1 MKPYVSILGIVLSV
15 IGVIASGVSI
25 MALAADKDP
34 KDPNLEQRKAE
45 VVTMVE
51 ELKTKDKQ
59 LQKKVYTGTIE
70 QVITQRLNDVNS
82 TYELARNT
90 NEKAVKVC
98 EDMNVKATKQD
109 AVKKVLEHKKE
120 KLGVMQM
127 HNDLILWTHE
137 IMSDPNIQPG
147 PNDPNYAYEMELNQW
162 FLAAVMEA
170 CSPR

>member
-1 MKPYVSILGIVLSV
+1 MKLSILGIVLSL
-15 IGVIASGVSI
+15 IGVIASCISI
-25 MALAADKDP
+25 VAIAADKNP

-51 ELKTKDKQ
+51 NLKSKDKE

-109 AVKKVLEHKKE
+109 AVDKVLKSKKE

-147 PNDPNYAYEMELNQW
+147 PNDPNYTYEMELNQW
-162 FLAAVMEA
+162 FLAAIME
-170 CSPR
+170 CCQPR

>member
-1 MKPYVSILGIVLSV
+1 MKLSILGIAISL
-15 IGVIASGVSI
+15 IGVIASGASI
-25 MALAADKDP
+25 LLVAAAADKNP
-34 KDPNLEQRKAE
+34 KDPNLEERKAE
-45 VVTMVE
+45 VVLMVE

-59 LQKKVYTGTIE
+59 LQKKIYNGTIE

-82 TYELARNT
+82 TYELAKNT

-109 AVKKVLEHKKE
+109 AVDKVLKSKKE

-147 PNDPNYAYEMELNQW
+147 PNDPNYTSEMESNQW
-162 FLAAVMEA
+162 FLAAIMEA